1 MLLLEQLLDLKNG
14 LSSKQLQANRNND
27 IRKPINKLK
36 GSEKQK
42 IFKNLSI
49 KQPHQPQPKTD
60 FYVWKTDRKEMNMAN
75 DKLKRLIEE
84 AKNYTKG
91 NTIEVL
97 AYLSGRLESNYPDI
111 SEILYTILEETRKE
125 QTEYELNLINKTIDT
140 TLKIQESKAK

>member
-1 MLLLEQLLDLKNG
+1 
-14 LSSKQLQANRNND
+14 
-27 IRKPINKLK
+27 
-36 GSEKQK
+36 
-42 IFKNLSI
+42 
-49 KQPHQPQPKTD
+49 
-60 FYVWKTDRKEMNMAN
+60 MNMAN

-125 QTEYELNLINKTIDT
+125 QIEYELNLINETIDT
-140 TLKIQESKAK
+140 TLNIQESKAK